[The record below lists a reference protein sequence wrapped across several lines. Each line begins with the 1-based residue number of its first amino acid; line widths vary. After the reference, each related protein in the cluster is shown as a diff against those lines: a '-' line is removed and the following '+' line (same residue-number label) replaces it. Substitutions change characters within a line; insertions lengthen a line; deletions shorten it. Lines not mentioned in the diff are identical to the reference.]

1 MQATLRDVRYGIRT
15 LRKNPGITTVAVT
28 ALTLGIGLTTTMF
41 SIVYGALLKGLP
53 YPDGDRIVV
62 MYRTNPSRGIQQQ
75 SLSIQEYYDYG
86 AQQRSFTQLGAW
98 TSGTMNVSGSEK
110 AERFDGSWI
119 TASTFDLVGIR
130 PILGRNFRKGED
142 APGGE
147 KVAIISH
154 LMWQTRYSG
163 DAGIIGKNIRVNGQ
177 PYTVI
182 GVMPESFDFPQGDK
196 IWLPLQI
203 DPLATKRSES
213 PGVQVFGKLKPTVS
227 LDEAN
232 VEMATIAKR
241 LALTYPES
249 NAGFS
254 TTVRPFVDSFIGKEP
269 RSLLFTMLGAVF
281 LVLLIACANVANLL
295 LDRAAH
301 RSKEV
306 GIRTALGASRAAVVR
321 QFLTESLVLSAAGAL
336 LGIGV
341 AYFGIAMFN
350 RAIAVT
356 QVPFFIDIRLHPA
369 VLAFTV
375 AVAFV
380 ASFASGAIPAYQSS
394 RTDINEVLKD
404 ETRGASSFRIGKMS
418 KALVIFE
425 IALSCGL
432 LVAAGLMIKSVAK
445 LRMMDPGFQ
454 TKSVF
459 TARVGFPSAYTDT
472 AEQKQ
477 FFTQAVQRVSAIP
490 GVQAASISSGLP
502 ATRQGMGGQLF
513 AVDGKSYSR
522 DQDYP
527 NARWLSVTPGF
538 FATLQL
544 PIVAGRAFTDGD
556 REGTLPVAIVN
567 RAFAAKYFPGTDP
580 IGRRIRLG
588 TSKSTAPWLT
598 IVGIVP
604 DVFGGQNDNPKP
616 PAFFQPFAQAHTN
629 FAYISARTA
638 GPPLGITGPVRE
650 AVFRLN
656 PDIPLYWVD
665 TLDSA
670 IAQQLWFV
678 RVFGTMFMIFGF
690 VALFLAS
697 VGLYAV
703 MAFSVSRRTRE
714 VGIRMALGAQGR
726 DVVRMIFGQGLLQLG
741 IGMTA
746 GLALATGISQLLK
759 IILFQVQPR
768 DPSIFGGV
776 AATLVGVGLLA
787 CFLPAR
793 RATRVDPLVALRS
806 E

>member
-15 LRKNPGITTVAVT
+15 LRKNPALTTVAVT

-53 YPDGDRIVV
+53 YPDGDRIMVV
-62 MYRTNPSRGIQQQ
+62 YRTNPSRDIQQQ
-75 SLSIQEYYDYG
+75 SPSIQEYHDYA
-86 AQQRSFTQLGAW
+86 AQQKSFTALGAW
-98 TSGTMNVSGSEK
+98 TSGTMNVSGSER
-110 AERFDGSWI
+110 AERFDGSWV
-119 TASTFDLVGIR
+119 TASTFDLVGVR
-130 PILGRNFRKGED
+130 PMLGRSFRAGED
-142 APGGE
+142 TPSGE
-147 KVAIISH
+147 KVAVISH
-154 LMWQTRYSG
+154 LMWQTRYDS
-163 DAGIIGKNIRVNGQ
+163 DRGIVGKLIRVNGV

-182 GVMPESFDFPQGDK
+182 GVMPEGFDFPQGDK
-196 IWLPLQI
+196 IWLPLQL
-203 DPLATKRSES
+203 DPLATPRGQG
-213 PGVQVFGKLKPTVS
+213 PGVQVLGKLKPNVS
-227 LDEAN
+227 LDEAS

-249 NAGFS
+249 NAGF
-254 TTVRPFVDSFIGKEP
+254 TTVVRPFVDNYIGKEP
-269 RSLLFTMLGAVF
+269 RSLLYTMLGAVF

-321 QFLTESLVLSAAGAL
+321 QFLTEALVLSLAGAVF
-336 LGIGV
+336 GIVV
-341 AYFGIAMFN
+341 AYFGVQMFN

-369 VLAFTV
+369 VLAFTI

-380 ASFASGAIPAYQSS
+380 ASFVSGAIPAYQSS

-404 ETRGASSFRIGKMS
+404 ETRGASSFRIGKLS
-418 KALVIFE
+418 KGLVIFE

-445 LRMMDPGFQ
+445 LRTMDPGFA
-454 TKSVF
+454 TKTIF
-459 TARVGFPSAYTDT
+459 TARIGFPSAYTDT
-472 AEQKQ
+472 AQQKQ
-477 FFTQAVQRVSAIP
+477 FFTQLAQRVSTIP
-490 GVQAASISSGLP
+490 GVQAAAISSGLP
-502 ATRQGMGGQLF
+502 AARQGMGGQNF
-513 AVDGKSYSR
+513 AVEGKSYTR

-538 FATLQL
+538 FSTLEI
-544 PIVAGRAFTDGD
+544 PIGTGRIFNEAD
-556 REGTLPVAIVN
+556 REGSVPVAIVN
-567 RAFAAKYFPGTDP
+567 RAFAAKFFPGVDP
-580 IGRRIRLG
+580 IGRRIRIG
-588 TSKSTAPWLT
+588 GARSTAPWLS
-598 IVGIVP
+598 IVGVVP
-604 DVFGGQNDNPKP
+604 DVFAGDNDNPKP
-616 PAFFQPFAQAHTN
+616 PAIFQPFAQAHSN

-638 GPPLGITGPVRE
+638 GPPLAITAAVRDI
-650 AVFRLN
+650 ANSLN
-656 PDIPLYWVD
+656 ADIPLYWVD

-670 IAQQLWFV
+670 IAQQMWFV

-690 VALFLAS
+690 VAMFLAS

-714 VGIRMALGAQGR
+714 VGIRMALGAQSR

-768 DPSIFGGV
+768 DPVIFGGV
-776 AATLVGVGLLA
+776 AATLIGVGLLA

-793 RATRVDPLVALRS
+793 RATRVDPLIALRS

>member
-15 LRKNPGITTVAVT
+15 LRKNPALTTVAVT

-75 SLSIQEYYDYG
+75 SLSIQEYHDYA

-119 TASTFDLVGIR
+119 TASTFDLVGMR
-130 PILGRNFRKGED
+130 PILGRGFRKGED

-147 KVAIISH
+147 KVAIMSH

-163 DAGIIGKNIRVNGQ
+163 DAAIIGKTIRVNGL

-182 GVMPESFDFPQGDK
+182 GVMPENFDFPQGDK

-203 DPLATKRSES
+203 DPLATPRGEG

-241 LALTYPES
+241 LALTYPEV
-249 NAGFS
+249 NTGFS
-254 TTVRPFVDSFIGKEP
+254 TIARPFVDSYIGKEP
-269 RSLLFTMLGAVF
+269 RSLLYTMLGAVF

-321 QFLTESLVLSAAGAL
+321 QFLTESLVLSLAGAL
-336 LGIGV
+336 FGIGV
-341 AYFGIAMFN
+341 AYVGIAMFN
-350 RAIAVT
+350 RAITVT

-369 VLAFTV
+369 VLAFTI

-404 ETRGASSFRIGKMS
+404 ETRGSSSFRIGKLS

-432 LVAAGLMIKSVAK
+432 LVAAGLMIKSVTK
-445 LRMMDPGFQ
+445 LRTMDPGFQ
-454 TKSVF
+454 TKTVF

-490 GVQAASISSGLP
+490 GVQAAAISSGLP
-502 ATRQGMGGQLF
+502 AARQGMGRQSF
-513 AVDGKSYSR
+513 AIDGKSYSR

-527 NARWLSVTPGF
+527 DARWLSVTPGF

-544 PIVAGRAFTDGD
+544 PIVAGRGFTDGD
-556 REGTLPVAIVN
+556 REGSLPVAIVN
-567 RAFAAKYFPGTDP
+567 RAFAAKFFPGADP
-580 IGRRIRLG
+580 IGRRIRVG
-588 TSKSTAPWLT
+588 RSRSTAPWLT
-598 IVGIVP
+598 IAGVVP
-604 DVFGGQNDNPKP
+604 DVFAGDNENPKP
-616 PAFFQPFAQAHTN
+616 PAFFQPFAQAHTS
-629 FAYISARTA
+629 FAYIAARTA
-638 GPPLGITGPVRE
+638 GPPLGITAPVRE
-650 AVFRLN
+650 AVSSLN
-656 PDIPLYWVD
+656 SDIPLYWVD
-665 TLDSA
+665 TLDAA

-714 VGIRMALGAQGR
+714 VGIRMALGAQSG
-726 DVVRMIFGQGLLQLG
+726 DVVRMVFGQGLLQLG
-741 IGMTA
+741 VGMVA
-746 GLALATGISQLLK
+746 GLALATGISQLLR

-768 DPSIFGGV
+768 DPLIFGGV
-776 AATLVGVGLLA
+776 AATLIGVGLLA

-793 RATRVDPLVALRS
+793 RATRVDPLVALRA

>member
-15 LRKNPGITTVAVT
+15 LRKNPALTTVAVT

-53 YPDGDRIVV
+53 YPDGDRIMV
-62 MYRTNPSRGIQQQ
+62 MYRANPSRGIQQQ
-75 SLSIQEYYDYG
+75 SLSIQEYYDYA
-86 AQQRSFTQLGAW
+86 AQQRSFTQMGAW

-119 TASTFDLVGIR
+119 TASTFDLVGMR

-182 GVMPESFDFPQGDK
+182 GVMPERFDFPQSDK

-213 PGVQVFGKLKPTVS
+213 PGVQVFGKLKSTVS

-254 TTVRPFVDSFIGKEP
+254 TTVRPFIDNFIGKEP
-269 RSLLFTMLGAVF
+269 RSLLLTMLGAVF

-321 QFLTESLVLSAAGAL
+321 QFLTESLVLSAAGAV
-336 LGIGV
+336 LGVGV

-472 AEQKQ
+472 AEQKR

-502 ATRQGMGGQLF
+502 ATRQGLGGQLF

-544 PIVAGRAFTDGD
+544 PIVAGRGFTDGD
-556 REGTLPVAIVN
+556 REGALPVAIVN
-567 RAFAAKYFPGTDP
+567 RAFAAKYFSGTDP
-580 IGRRIRLG
+580 IGRRIRVG

-638 GPPLGITGPVRE
+638 GPPLGITAPVRE
-650 AVFRLN
+650 AVSALN

-714 VGIRMALGAQGR
+714 VGIRMALGAQSR

-741 IGMTA
+741 IGMTS

-793 RATRVDPLVALRS
+793 RATQVDPLVALRS